1 MSKSV
6 TWNVPMDNLTNT
18 SVGYNFYLY
27 GMVSAAADITISILD
42 PNGNTWTR
50 TISGEVQGFAF
61 NLPNPLAKDPS
72 NPYKQPY
79 GWTIPSTTTPYS
91 FTVTVSSSAGSDGNE
106 GIALTAS
113 NDDAKSVMQV
123 IQYNDPD
130 NSDQDYNDMVLTLAF
145 FPDEPH
151 GPNS

>member
-1 MSKSV
+1 MSQKV

-18 SVGYNFYLY
+18 GVGYNFYLY
-27 GMVSAAADITISILD
+27 GMVSAAADLTISILD

-50 TISGEVQGFAF
+50 TISGEAQGYAF

-91 FTVTVSSSAGSDGNE
+91 FTVTVSSTATGSNE

-113 NDDAKSVMQV
+113 NNDAKSVMQV

-130 NSDQDYNDMVLTLAF
+130 NADQDYNDMVLTLAF

>member
-1 MSKSV
+1 MSKSI
-6 TWNVPMDNLTNT
+6 TWNVPMGNLTNT
-18 SVGYNFYLY
+18 GTGYNFYLY
-27 GMVSAAADITISILD
+27 GMVSAAADLTLSILD

-61 NLPNPLAKDPS
+61 NLPNPLTKSPSDP
-72 NPYKQPY
+72 YTQPY
-79 GWTIPSTTTPYS
+79 GWTIPSTTNPYS
-91 FTVTVSSSAGSDGNE
+91 FTVTISSSATGSNE
-106 GIALTAS
+106 GITMTAS

-123 IQYNDPD
+123 IQYNDPN
-130 NSDQDYNDMVLTLAF
+130 NSDLDYNDCVLTLAF

>member
-61 NLPNPLAKDPS
+61 NLPNPLTKAPNDP
-72 NPYKQPY
+72 YAQPY

-91 FTVTVSSSAGSDGNE
+91 FTVTVSSLAGSDGNE

-113 NDDAKSVMQV
+113 NDEAKSVMQV
-123 IQYNDPD
+123 IQYNDPG
-130 NSDQDYNDMVLTLAF
+130 NTDQDYNDMVLTLAF